1 MTFSP
6 SSRACFAGPTSF
18 NRTIANDF
26 FRALEQAEEQ
36 EHRRH
41 CEALQD
47 EEDNKAEIY
56 NHVTGDFLTEAKEQA
71 ESTRGPDKPLAT
83 RYKGMTAD
91 QLRAFRDAQ
100 ALQMKEIEVKAAE
113 RLVETMPGV
122 VTDARARFGQ
132 ANKKGSVLLKKS
144 FFFRE

>member
-1 MTFSP
+1 M
-6 SSRACFAGPTSF
+6 
-18 NRTIANDF
+18 D
-26 FRALEQAEEQ
+26 
-36 EHRRH
+36 
-41 CEALQD
+41 
-47 EEDNKAEIY
+47 
-56 NHVTGDFLTEAKEQA
+56 
-71 ESTRGPDKPLAT
+71 PDKPLAT

-122 VTDARARFGQ
+122 VAAARARFGQ